1 LNNNEKFAVY
11 DYDIAEQAEE
21 AWDKLANWYSARKKG
36 SYEFKI
42 QLPAILDLLGNLRG
56 KSLIDIGCGPGNYSV
71 EFAKRGANVLGIDLS
86 QKMLDKA
93 RNNAKMAD
101 VKLVLQKADAH
112 SIRCSDNSFD
122 IAVIILAILN
132 EKIIKEAAR
141 VLKPSGLLLISDTH
155 PTLEAEGHWKSDKIG
170 TPRIVE
176 DYFSR
181 KKKKWRID
189 YDAEH
194 TITLEY
200 DTQTIEQC
208 VNMIADAGFKILK
221 IVEPKPGED
230 LKKSDPWHYDK
241 CSRIPCFIVYLTQKC
256 VKTRRLS
263 KAKSLGRD
271 LNPRPT
277 AYEAAA
283 LPG

>member
-1 LNNNEKFAVY
+1 MNSSEKFRVY
-11 DYDIAEQAEE
+11 DYDIPKQAEE
-21 AWDKLANWYSARKKG
+21 AWDKLANWYSARKEG

-42 QLPAILDLLGNLRG
+42 QLPAILNLLGNLRG
-56 KSLIDIGCGPGNYSV
+56 KSLIDIGCGPGNYSL

-101 VKLVLQKADAH
+101 VKLTLQKSDARL
-112 SIRCSDNSFD
+112 IRCPDNSFD

-141 VLKPSGLLLISDTH
+141 ALKPGGLLLVSDTH
-155 PTLEAEGHWKSDKIG
+155 PTLEAKGHWKSDKIG

-181 KKKKWRID
+181 EKKKWQIN
-189 YDAEH
+189 YDTEH

-200 DTQTIEQC
+200 STQTIEQC
-208 VNMIADAGFKILK
+208 VNLIADTGFKILR
-221 IVEPKPGED
+221 IAEPKPGKD
-230 LKKSDPWHYDK
+230 LKKSDPAHCDK
-241 CSRIPCFIVYLTQKC
+241 CSRIPYFIIYLTQKHM
-256 VKTRRLS
+256 
-263 KAKSLGRD
+263 
-271 LNPRPT
+271 
-277 AYEAAA
+277 
-283 LPG
+283 

>member
-1 LNNNEKFAVY
+1 MNSSEKFRVY
-11 DYDIAEQAEE
+11 DYDIPKQAEE
-21 AWDKLANWYSARKKG
+21 AWDKLANWYSARKEG

-42 QLPAILDLLGNLRG
+42 QLPAILNLLGNLRG

-101 VKLVLQKADAH
+101 VKLTLQKSDARL
-112 SIRCSDNSFD
+112 IRCPDNSFD

-141 VLKPSGLLLISDTH
+141 VLKPSGLLLVSDIH
-155 PTLEAEGHWKSDKIG
+155 PTLEAKGHWKSDKIG
-170 TPRIVE
+170 APRIVE

-181 KKKKWRID
+181 EKKKWQIN
-189 YDAEH
+189 YDTEH

-200 DTQTIEQC
+200 STQTIEQC
-208 VNMIADAGFKILK
+208 VNLIADAGFKILR
-221 IVEPKPGED
+221 IAEPKPGKD
-230 LKKSDPWHYDK
+230 LKNSDPAHCDK
-241 CSRIPCFIVYLTQKC
+241 CSRIPYFIIYLTQKHM
-256 VKTRRLS
+256 
-263 KAKSLGRD
+263 
-271 LNPRPT
+271 
-277 AYEAAA
+277 
-283 LPG
+283 